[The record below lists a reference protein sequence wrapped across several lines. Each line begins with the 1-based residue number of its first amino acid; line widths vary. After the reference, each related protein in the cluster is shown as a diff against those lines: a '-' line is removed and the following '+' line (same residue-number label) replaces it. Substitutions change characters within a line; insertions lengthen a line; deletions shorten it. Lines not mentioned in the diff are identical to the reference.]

1 MSTVETDTRTPRPET
16 AAPASP
22 ALPTDPQALR
32 AAWDGIAAGYDEFVT
47 NTHSRL
53 GETGLRQAGLGAGM
67 RFLDVAAGSGALS
80 LPAAR
85 LGARVLATDLSPG
98 MLERLAARARA
109 AGLAVETRAM
119 DGHALDLPADSFD
132 VAGSQFGVM
141 LFPDM
146 PRGIAEMARVTKP
159 GGRVLVTAF
168 GDPREV
174 DFFAFFL
181 DALRSVRPAFTG
193 PSMDPPPL
201 PFQLRDPERLQ
212 RELAAAGL
220 RDVRMETTTEQLE
233 FATGAAMWDWLIN
246 SNPIVRGLL
255 AHLDLADDETAAIPQ
270 ALERMVRER
279 AGGKGTAVLTSP
291 INIGVGTK

>member
-1 MSTVETDTRTPRPET
+1 MSTHTPARRAPGP
-16 AAPASP
+16 AA
-22 ALPTDPQALR
+22 ALPTDPRALR

-47 NTHSRL
+47 GTHFRL
-53 GETGLRQAGLGAGM
+53 AAEGLRHAGLRPGM

-80 LPAAR
+80 IPAAK
-85 LGARVLATDLSPG
+85 LGAEVLATDLSPD
-98 MLERLAARARA
+98 MLERLRARA
-109 AGLAVETRAM
+109 SDAGLDIETRAM
-119 DGHALDLPADSFD
+119 DGHALELPDDGFD
-132 VAGSQFGVM
+132 VTGSQFGVM

-146 PRGIAEMARVTKP
+146 PTGIAEMARVTRP

-181 DALRSVRPAFTG
+181 DAVRAVRPQFTG
-193 PSMDPPPL
+193 PPEPPL
-201 PFQLRDPERLQ
+201 PFQLRDPEKLR

-220 RDVRMETTTEQLE
+220 RDVRVEQSTEQLE
-233 FATGAAMWDWLIN
+233 FASGAAMWEWLLN
-246 SNPIVRGLL
+246 SNPIVRGVL
-255 AHLDLADDETAAIPQ
+255 AGLELSADEMAAIPQ

-291 INIGVGTK
+291 VNIGVGTK

>member
-1 MSTVETDTRTPRPET
+1 MSTAETDSRTQHES
-16 AAPASP
+16 AAQPAP

-47 NTHSRL
+47 NTHARL
-53 GETGLRQAGLGAGM
+53 AAAGLRHAGLEPGM

-80 LPAAR
+80 IPAAR
-85 LGARVLATDLSPG
+85 LGAHVLATDLSPN
-98 MLERLAARARA
+98 MLERLATRARA
-109 AGLAVETRAM
+109 EGLAIETRAM
-119 DGHALDLPADSFD
+119 DGHALDLPAESFD
-132 VAGSQFGVM
+132 VVGSQFGVM

-181 DALRSVRPAFTG
+181 DAVRAVRPAFTG

-201 PFQLRDPERLQ
+201 PFQLRDPERL
-212 RELAAAGL
+212 RGELAAAGL
-220 RDVRMETTTEQLE
+220 REVRVETTAEQLE
-233 FATGAAMWDWLIN
+233 FATGAAMWDWLLN
-246 SNPIVRGLL
+246 SNPIVRGVL
-255 AHLDLADDETAAIPQ
+255 AQLELTEDERAAIPQ
-270 ALERMVRER
+270 ALERMVRKR
-279 AGGKGTAVLTSP
+279 AGGKGTALLTSP
-291 INIGVGTK
+291 VNIGLGTK

>member
-1 MSTVETDTRTPRPET
+1 MPAETGTRTPPAT
-16 AAPASP
+16 AARPSP

-32 AAWDGIAAGYDEFVT
+32 SAWDGIAAGYDEFVT

-53 GETGLRQAGLGAGM
+53 AEAGLRHAGLGAGM
-67 RFLDVAAGSGALS
+67 RFLDVAAGSGALG

-85 LGARVLATDLSPG
+85 LGASVLATDLSPS
-98 MLERLAARARA
+98 MLERLAARAQA
-109 AGLAVETRAM
+109 AGLVIETRAM

-181 DALRSVRPAFTG
+181 DALRSVRPGFTG

-212 RELAAAGL
+212 RELTAAGL
-220 RDVRMETTTEQLE
+220 RDVRVKTTTEQLE
-233 FATGAAMWDWLIN
+233 FATGAAMWDWLVN
-246 SNPIVRGLL
+246 SNPIVRGIL
-255 AHLDLADDETAAIPQ
+255 AHLDLADAETAAIPQ

-279 AGGKGTAVLTSP
+279 AGGNGTAVLTSP
-291 INIGVGTK
+291 VNIGVGTK